1 MRHIK
6 KTLIAMLL
14 ALIMAPAAQA
24 MQVVD
29 PVEGE
34 AMFVNVS
41 QNELNMIKF
50 PVAGIRA
57 YTSSS
62 AVDIKVQGRQVLVNM
77 IDKSATKPQE
87 VFFSTPSGTY
97 LLMLT
102 PKKIPA
108 ETVVVQID
116 RARVDE
122 AMEWEL
128 EHDYIKRLKEL
139 MKALYAGTPPGGYSL
154 NGNKID
160 ASRWEGIE
168 ETIITTM
175 TGAGL
180 VGEVHEIVNH
190 SKKTVRIVEPEFYR
204 EGVLA
209 VTLLGHEIKTGE
221 KSQVFIIRSN
231 YQANTVSVMG
241 PNIGRPLET
250 GGKQ

>member
-6 KTLIAMLL
+6 KPLIAMLL
-14 ALIMAPAAQA
+14 VLIMAPAVRA

-50 PVAGIRA
+50 PVTGIRA

-62 AVDIKVQGRQVLVNM
+62 AVDIKVQGKQVLVNVT
-77 IDKSATKPQE
+77 DKNTTKPQE
-87 VFFSTPSGTY
+87 VFFSTPLGTY

-102 PKKIPA
+102 PKRIPA
-108 ETVVVQID
+108 ETIVVQID
-116 RARVDE
+116 RARVEE
-122 AMEWEL
+122 AKEWEL
-128 EHDYIKRLKEL
+128 ENDYIKRIKEL

-154 NGNKID
+154 NDDKTD

-168 ETIITTM
+168 ETIVTTM

-180 VGEVHEIVNH
+180 VGEVREIVNH
-190 SKKTVRIVEPEFYR
+190 SKNSVRIVEPEFYR

-209 VTLLGHEIKTGE
+209 VTLMGHEITAGE

-231 YQANTVSVMG
+231 YQTNSIIG
-241 PNIGRPLET
+241 QNINRPLET
-250 GGKQ
+250 GGRQ